1 MVPGERTWQAMKET
15 DGLNPE
21 GTGNKGVKPYLGV
34 TDGVITFEKPS

>member
-21 GTGNKGVKPYLGV
+21 GIGNKGVKPYLGV
-34 TDGVITFEKPS
+34 TDGVIAFEKTS